1 MRKNLKRPR
10 GETDDKLIVDEFDKI
25 YENGTDVQLLIFGTA
40 KENEQSHEIL
50 KLKKRNEK
58 LTKKV
63 EKLIADSRTQKKKIQ
78 MLRKNNKKKWKLL
91 TVVMNAV
98 NEEEIERYEELEKS
112 WSTSE
117 ESADESAKG
126 STIPNY
132 FSSM

>member
-40 KENEQSHEIL
+40 KENEQRYEIL

-98 NEEEIERYEELEKS
+98 NEEEIEGYEELEKS

-126 STIPNY
+126 
-132 FSSM
+132 

>member
-1 MRKNLKRPR
+1 MRIRKKLKRPR

-126 STIPNY
+126 
-132 FSSM
+132 

>member
-1 MRKNLKRPR
+1 MKMRQKLKRPR

-25 YENGTDVQLLIFGTA
+25 YENGIDVQLLIFGTA
-40 KENEQSHEIL
+40 KENEQRYEIL

-117 ESADESAKG
+117 ESADESDKG
-126 STIPNY
+126 
-132 FSSM
+132 

>member
-1 MRKNLKRPR
+1 MGKKMRKNLKRPR

-126 STIPNY
+126 
-132 FSSM
+132 

>member
-1 MRKNLKRPR
+1 MKMRKKLKRPR

-40 KENEQSHEIL
+40 KENEQRYEIL

-78 MLRKNNKKKWKLL
+78 MLRKK
-91 TVVMNAV
+91 
-98 NEEEIERYEELEKS
+98 
-112 WSTSE
+112 
-117 ESADESAKG
+117 
-126 STIPNY
+126 
-132 FSSM
+132 

>member
-40 KENEQSHEIL
+40 KENEQRYEIL

-63 EKLIADSRTQKKKIQ
+63 EKLIADSNAQKK
-78 MLRKNNKKKWKLL
+78 
-91 TVVMNAV
+91 
-98 NEEEIERYEELEKS
+98 
-112 WSTSE
+112 
-117 ESADESAKG
+117 
-126 STIPNY
+126 
-132 FSSM
+132 

>member
-1 MRKNLKRPR
+1 MKMRKKLKRPR

-91 TVVMNAV
+91 TVVMTAV

-117 ESADESAKG
+117 ESADESAEG
-126 STIPNY
+126 
-132 FSSM
+132 

>member
-1 MRKNLKRPR
+1 MKMRQKLKRPR

-40 KENEQSHEIL
+40 KENEQRYEIL

-117 ESADESAKG
+117 ESADESDKG
-126 STIPNY
+126 
-132 FSSM
+132 

>member
-1 MRKNLKRPR
+1 MKMRKKLKRPR

-126 STIPNY
+126 
-132 FSSM
+132 

>member
-126 STIPNY
+126 
-132 FSSM
+132 

>member
-40 KENEQSHEIL
+40 KENEQRYEIL

-126 STIPNY
+126 
-132 FSSM
+132 

>member
-40 KENEQSHEIL
+40 KENEQRYEIL

-63 EKLIADSRTQKKKIQ
+63 PYESFIMESQ
-78 MLRKNNKKKWKLL
+78 MTRN
-91 TVVMNAV
+91 
-98 NEEEIERYEELEKS
+98 
-112 WSTSE
+112 
-117 ESADESAKG
+117 
-126 STIPNY
+126 
-132 FSSM
+132 

>member
-1 MRKNLKRPR
+1 MGKKIRKNLKRPR
-10 GETDDKLIVDEFDKI
+10 GKKDDKLIVDEFDKI

-40 KENEQSHEIL
+40 KENEQRYEIL

-126 STIPNY
+126 
-132 FSSM
+132 

>member
-40 KENEQSHEIL
+40 KENEQRYEIL

-91 TVVMNAV
+91 TVVMTAV

-117 ESADESAKG
+117 ESADESAEG
-126 STIPNY
+126 
-132 FSSM
+132 

>member
-40 KENEQSHEIL
+40 KENEQRYEIL

-78 MLRKNNKKKWKLL
+78 LLRKNNKKKWKLL

-126 STIPNY
+126 
-132 FSSM
+132 

>member
-1 MRKNLKRPR
+1 MGKKIRKNLKRPR

-98 NEEEIERYEELEKS
+98 NEEEIEGYEELEKS

-117 ESADESAKG
+117 ESADESAEE
-126 STIPNY
+126 
-132 FSSM
+132 

>member
-40 KENEQSHEIL
+40 KENEQRYEIL

-78 MLRKNNKKKWKLL
+78 LLRKNNKKKWKLL
-91 TVVMNAV
+91 TVVMTAV

-117 ESADESAKG
+117 ESADESAEG
-126 STIPNY
+126 
-132 FSSM
+132 

>member
-40 KENEQSHEIL
+40 KENEQRYEIL

-117 ESADESAKG
+117 ESADESAEG
-126 STIPNY
+126 
-132 FSSM
+132 

>member
-1 MRKNLKRPR
+1 MKMRKKLKRPR
-10 GETDDKLIVDEFDKI
+10 GETDDKQIVDEFDKI

-40 KENEQSHEIL
+40 KENEQRYEIL

-126 STIPNY
+126 
-132 FSSM
+132 

>member
-1 MRKNLKRPR
+1 MGKKIRKNLKRPR

-40 KENEQSHEIL
+40 KENEQRYEIL

-98 NEEEIERYEELEKS
+98 NEEEIEGYEELEKS

-117 ESADESAKG
+117 ESADESAEE
-126 STIPNY
+126 
-132 FSSM
+132 

>member
-117 ESADESAKG
+117 ESADESAEG
-126 STIPNY
+126 
-132 FSSM
+132 

>member
-1 MRKNLKRPR
+1 MKMRKKLKRPR

-40 KENEQSHEIL
+40 KENEQRYEIL

-78 MLRKNNKKKWKLL
+78 MLRKNNKNKWKLL

-126 STIPNY
+126 
-132 FSSM
+132 

>member
-1 MRKNLKRPR
+1 MGKKIRKNLKRPR

-40 KENEQSHEIL
+40 KENEQRYEIL

-126 STIPNY
+126 
-132 FSSM
+132 

>member
-40 KENEQSHEIL
+40 KENEQRYEIL

-78 MLRKNNKKKWKLL
+78 LLRKNNKKKWKLL

-117 ESADESAKG
+117 ESADESAEG
-126 STIPNY
+126 
-132 FSSM
+132 